1 MIQVDEFRRVL
12 SHFASGV
19 TILTTRDGEGR
30 PVGLTASA
38 FTSLSLEPPL
48 ILACVDLSARCQ
60 GAFDAADRFAVNIL
74 SLDQE
79 HLSRQFASA
88 VDDKFDQL
96 RHEAG
101 ALGLPL
107 IKGALAHI
115 ECTKVSTYPGGDHC
129 ILVGRVDATAVA
141 DGHPLLYYR
150 GRYDRLLSSHE
161 AAGGAG

>member
-1 MIQVDEFRRVL
+1 VIRADEFRRVL
-12 SHFASGV
+12 SHFATGV
-19 TILTTRDGEGR
+19 TVLTTRDGEGR

-48 ILACVDLSARCQ
+48 ILACIDLNARCH

-79 HLSRQFASA
+79 HLSRRFAST

-96 RHEAG
+96 LHSPG

-115 ECTKVSTYPGGDHC
+115 ECTKVATYPGGDHC
-129 ILVGRVDATAVA
+129 ILVGQVQATTVA

-150 GRYDRLLSSHE
+150 GRYDRLLSSHQ
-161 AAGGAG
+161 AVGGAG